1 MKYINT
7 DYDLIIDKTDENF
20 PTYTVLH
27 TFQCI
32 ENGKHYVIL
41 TDGSTDEAGMQ
52 NIYAAT
58 FDPDSDESELIDLE
72 TEEEIKMVNDVL
84 DDLSKESGGQQ

>member
-7 DYDLIIDKTDENF
+7 DYDLIIEKTDENF

-52 NIYAAT
+52 NIYAGT
-58 FDPDSDESELIDLE
+58 FDPSKEEFDLFDLESDE
-72 TEEEIKMVNDVL
+72 EIEMVHDVL
-84 DDLSKESGGQQ
+84 EKMLKESRG

>member
-7 DYDLIIDKTDENF
+7 DYDLIIDKTDESF
-20 PTYTVLH
+20 PNYTVLH

-41 TDGSTDEAGMQ
+41 TDGSTAEAGMQ

-58 FDPDSDESELIDLE
+58 FDPSKEEFDLFDLE
-72 TEEEIKMVNDVL
+72 SEEEIEMVHDVL
-84 DDLSKESGGQQ
+84 EKMLKESRG

>member
-1 MKYINT
+1 MKNINT
-7 DYDLIIDKTDENF
+7 DYDLIIDKTDESF
-20 PTYTVLH
+20 PNYTVLH
-27 TFQCI
+27 TFQCV

-58 FDPDSDESELIDLE
+58 FDPSKEEFNLFDLESDE
-72 TEEEIKMVNDVL
+72 EIEMVHDVL
-84 DDLSKESGGQQ
+84 EKMLKESRG

>member
-41 TDGSTDEAGMQ
+41 TDGSTDEAGIQ
-52 NIYAAT
+52 NIYAGT
-58 FDPDSDESELIDLE
+58 FDPSKEEFDLFDLE
-72 TEEEIKMVNDVL
+72 SDGEIEMVHDVL
-84 DDLSKESGGQQ
+84 EKMLKESRG

>member
-41 TDGSTDEAGMQ
+41 TDGSTDEGECR
-52 NIYAAT
+52 T
-58 FDPDSDESELIDLE
+58 FMLEHLTQVKKNLIFLIWSL
-72 TEEEIKMVNDVL
+72 TRKLKWCMTF
-84 DDLSKESGGQQ
+84 

>member
-58 FDPDSDESELIDLE
+58 FDPSKEEFNLFDLESDE
-72 TEEEIKMVNDVL
+72 EIEMVHDVL
-84 DDLSKESGGQQ
+84 EKMLKESRG